1 MPIIG
6 SILKKGIKLRET
18 LEQDYTSPY
27 DLQKKELS
35 KLLISARNTMFGREY
50 DFMSILENKV
60 QELTRKH
67 EELPKDI
74 RWHMIGHLQ
83 RNKVKYI
90 APFVHLIHAVDSL
103 RLLVE
108 INKQAEKNERVIN
121 CLLQVYIAK
130 EESKFG
136 LDEKE
141 LEELLNSDQFAELNN
156 IKVVGLMGMATN
168 TDNEEVV
175 RKEFKSLKAL
185 FEELKNKYNSDK
197 NELKE
202 LSMGMT
208 GDYKIALEEGSTMIR
223 VGSAIFGSRNYQ

>member
-1 MPIIG
+1 
-6 SILKKGIKLRET
+6 
-18 LEQDYTSPY
+18 
-27 DLQKKELS
+27 
-35 KLLISARNTMFGREY
+35 
-50 DFMSILENKV
+50 MSIAENISKFNQEIAPFNAQLIAVSKTKPNEDLLQAYEANQRDLGENKV

-197 NELKE
+197 IELKE

>member
-1 MPIIG
+1 
-6 SILKKGIKLRET
+6 
-18 LEQDYTSPY
+18 
-27 DLQKKELS
+27 
-35 KLLISARNTMFGREY
+35 
-50 DFMSILENKV
+50 MSIAENISKFNQEIAPFNAQLIAVSKTKPNEDLLQAYEANQRDLGENKV

-185 FEELKNKYNSDK
+185 FEELKSKYNSDK
-197 NELKE
+197 VELKE

>member
-1 MPIIG
+1 
-6 SILKKGIKLRET
+6 
-18 LEQDYTSPY
+18 
-27 DLQKKELS
+27 
-35 KLLISARNTMFGREY
+35 
-50 DFMSILENKV
+50 MSIAENISKFNQEIAPFNAQLIAVSKTKPNEDLLQAYEANQRDLGENKV

-108 INKQAEKNERVIN
+108 INKRAEKNERVIN

-197 NELKE
+197 IELKE

>member
-1 MPIIG
+1 
-6 SILKKGIKLRET
+6 
-18 LEQDYTSPY
+18 
-27 DLQKKELS
+27 
-35 KLLISARNTMFGREY
+35 
-50 DFMSILENKV
+50 MSIAENISKFNQEIAPFNAQLIAVSKTKPNEDLLQAYEANQRDLGENKV

-185 FEELKNKYNSDK
+185 FEELKSKYNSDRV
-197 NELKE
+197 ELKE